1 MSNITESGVNV
12 WFSRAKR
19 EGKRM
24 PERRGDT
31 AEVAGADGFMSK
43 RLRFT
48 PLADV
53 DLESFHALVVDE
65 HVRRYL
71 MDGEVRLREWSEGRV
86 RDSRALFEERGI
98 GLWMVREIAG
108 DALVGFC
115 GFVVFPSPT
124 PEPQLLYALYERF
137 TGRGY
142 ATEMASA
149 CVVRARDVA
158 GFEDVYAGVDEP
170 NVASRRVLEK
180 LGFEEIATLP
190 GHFGKSFLFRLTG
203 PPRV

>member
-1 MSNITESGVNV
+1 
-12 WFSRAKR
+12 
-19 EGKRM
+19 M
-24 PERRGDT
+24 PERRGDA
-31 AEVAGADGFMSK
+31 AEVAGLDEFVSK
-43 RLRFT
+43 RLLFV
-48 PLADV
+48 PLADA
-53 DLESFHALVVDE
+53 DLDSFHALVVDE

-71 MDGEVRLREWSEGRV
+71 MDGEVQAREWSEGRI

-98 GLWMVREIAG
+98 GLWMAREIEG

-115 GFVVFPSPT
+115 GFLVYPSLR
-124 PEPQLLYALYERF
+124 PEPQLLYAMYERF

-149 CVVRARDVA
+149 CVMRARNVA
-158 GFEDVYAGVDEP
+158 GFDDIYAGVDEP

-190 GHFGKSFLFRLTG
+190 GHFGKSFLYRLTG
-203 PPRV
+203 LPHV

>member
-1 MSNITESGVNV
+1 
-12 WFSRAKR
+12 
-19 EGKRM
+19 M
-24 PERRGDT
+24 PERRGDA
-31 AEVAGADGFMSK
+31 AELAGADGFVSK
-43 RLRFT
+43 RLRFV
-48 PLADV
+48 PLVEAELD
-53 DLESFHALVVDE
+53 SFHALVVDE

-71 MDGEVRLREWSEGRV
+71 MDGEVQLREWSEGCV
-86 RDSRALFEERGI
+86 RDSRALFEDRGI
-98 GLWMVREIAG
+98 GLWIVREIAG

-115 GFVVFPSPT
+115 GFVVIPSLR
-124 PEPQLLYALYERF
+124 PEPQLLYAMYERF

-149 CVVRARDVA
+149 CVMRARNVA
-158 GFEDVYAGVDEP
+158 GFDDVYAGVDEP

-203 PPRV
+203 PPKV

>member
-1 MSNITESGVNV
+1 MSGQ
-12 WFSRAKR
+12 
-19 EGKRM
+19 
-24 PERRGDT
+24 PEDT
-31 AEVAGADGFMSK
+31 AGAAGDDQQRSFASK

-48 PLADV
+48 PLADA
-53 DLESFHALVVDE
+53 DLDSFHALVVDE
-65 HVRRYL
+65 HVRRFL
-71 MDGEVRLREWSEGRV
+71 MDGEVQPREWSEGRL
-86 RDSRALFEERGI
+86 RDSRALFEEYGI

-115 GFVVFPSPT
+115 GFLVIPALR
-124 PEPQLLYALYERF
+124 PEPQLLYGVYERF

-149 CVVRARDVA
+149 CVMRARNLA
-158 GFEDVYAGVDEP
+158 GFDVVYAGVDEP

-190 GHFGKSFLFRLTG
+190 GHFGKSFLLRLTR
-203 PPRV
+203 PPLV